1 MCFFRCFSLFMV
13 LTCVIYYILRVVDW
27 CDYDCESSRCFS
39 WNEYKR
45 LGFMKRGILI
55 HSKIHYTE
63 GEIHYTVLLH
73 PPLSLSLIFE
83 WKTCYTED
91 LWRYPSSHQ
100 WITFALRFEGEVPS
114 PTTLLRARTDSE
126 ELKSFTILEDC
137 GVWSIPRSYSISD
150 GLIKFSVEFTVK
162 TFVHTHNEA
171 NFGLI
176 WSLVVGL
183 VIKCYLLSC
192 YFSYI
197 WYLL

>member
-1 MCFFRCFSLFMV
+1 MTVNHRDVSAGTSTKGWVSWKEGYWFIPKSTTPRERSTTL
-13 LTCVIYYILRVVDW
+13 
-27 CDYDCESSRCFS
+27 SSS
-39 WNEYKR
+39 
-45 LGFMKRGILI
+45 I
-55 HSKIHYTE
+55 H
-63 GEIHYTVLLH
+63 
-73 PPLSLSLIFE
+73 LSLSLIFE